1 LKICYFGTYRK
12 EYSRNKI
19 MMAALAKAGVDV
31 IECHTTLWKSIEDRV
46 NLTKGGWKQPNFWWR
61 LIRAYGQLLWRFFK
75 LPEFDILMV
84 GYPGQFDVYLAKFL
98 AKLKR
103 KPLVWDVFMS
113 IYLVAKERGLD
124 QQNRFTV
131 NLIRHVEAR
140 ALRLPDLL
148 IQDTAEYVAWFHQ
161 EYGISP
167 DRFRLVP
174 TGADDR
180 IFKPVEITDQRED
193 DSFIVLYYGT
203 FIPNHGVMKIA
214 QAVKY
219 LAEKDDII
227 FEFIGEGPDKAPFK
241 EFVDKHN
248 LKNVRFHGWMSQEEL
263 LVQIAKSDICLGAF
277 GDTPQSL
284 MTVQN
289 KIYECMAMGKPV
301 ITGESPAVKSGFVH
315 KKDIY
320 MCERCPG
327 GIAGAITALRNDN
340 DLCKFIGEN
349 SFKTFTQ
356 NYSLT
361 SLGNKLVDDLFS
373 INVKK
378 NDPLIF

>member
-1 LKICYFGTYRK
+1 MKICYFGTYRK
-12 EYSRNKI
+12 AYSRNKI
-19 MMAALAKAGVDV
+19 MMAALTKSGVEV
-31 IECHTTLWKSIEDRV
+31 IECHATLWKSIEDRV
-46 NLTKGGWKQPNFWWR
+46 NLTKGGWKKPAFWWR
-61 LIRAYGQLLWRFFK
+61 VMRTYIQLIWRFFK
-75 LPEFDILMV
+75 MPEFDILMV
-84 GYPGQFDVYLAKFL
+84 GYPGQFDVYLAKL
-98 AKLKR
+98 LSMLKR

-124 QQNRFTV
+124 LENRFTV
-131 NLIRHVEAR
+131 NLIRQVEAR

-148 IQDTAEYVAWFHQ
+148 IQDTPEYVAWFHN
-161 EYGISP
+161 EYGISA

-180 IFKPVEITDQRED
+180 IFKPVKITDQLKD
-193 DSFIVLYYGT
+193 DRFTVLYYGT

-214 QAVKY
+214 QAVKL
-219 LAEKDDII
+219 LADERDIL
-227 FEFIGEGPDKAPFK
+227 FEFIGEGPEKSALE
-241 EFVDKHN
+241 EFVNKHS
-248 LKNVRFHGWMSQEEL
+248 LKNIRLHEWMSQEEL

-301 ITGESPAVKSGFVH
+301 VTGESPAVKSGFGH

-320 MCERCPG
+320 ICERSPV
-327 GIAGAITALRNDN
+327 GIAGALTALRNDH
-340 DLCKFIGEN
+340 DMCKFIGEN
-349 SFKTFTQ
+349 GFETFNQ

-361 SLGNKLVDDLFS
+361 SLGNKLVDILHD
-373 INVKK
+373 IKT
-378 NDPLIF
+378 

>member
-1 LKICYFGTYRK
+1 MKICYFGTYRK
-12 EYSRNKI
+12 AYSRNKI
-19 MMAALAKAGVDV
+19 MMAALAKSGVEV
-31 IECHTTLWKSIEDRV
+31 IECHATLWKSIEDRV
-46 NLTKGGWKQPNFWWR
+46 NLTKGGWKKPAFWWR
-61 LIRAYGQLLWRFFK
+61 VMRTYVQLIWRFIK

-84 GYPGQFDVYLAKFL
+84 GYPGQFDVYLAKL
-98 AKLKR
+98 LSMLKR

-124 QQNRFTV
+124 LENRFTV
-131 NLIRHVEAR
+131 NLIRQVEAR

-148 IQDTAEYVAWFHQ
+148 IQDTPEYVAWFHN
-161 EYGISP
+161 EYGISA

-180 IFKPVEITDQRED
+180 IFKPVKITDQMKD
-193 DSFIVLYYGT
+193 DRFTVLYYGT

-214 QAVKY
+214 QAVKL
-219 LAEKDDII
+219 LADERDIL
-227 FEFIGEGPDKAPFK
+227 FEFIGEGPEKSALE
-241 EFVDKHN
+241 EFVKKHN
-248 LKNVRFHGWMSQEEL
+248 LKNIRLHGWMSQEEL

-301 ITGESPAVKSGFVH
+301 VTGESPAVKSGFVH

-320 MCERCPG
+320 ICERSPV
-327 GIAGAITALRNDN
+327 GIAGAITALRNDH
-340 DLCKFIGEN
+340 DMWKFIGEN
-349 SFKTFTQ
+349 GFKTFNQ

-361 SLGNKLVDDLFS
+361 SLGNKLVDILHD
-373 INVKK
+373 IKT
-378 NDPLIF
+378 

>member
-1 LKICYFGTYRK
+1 MKICYFGTYRK
-12 EYSRNKI
+12 AYSRNKI
-19 MMAALAKAGVDV
+19 MMAALTKSGVEV
-31 IECHTTLWKSIEDRV
+31 IECHATLWKSIEDRV
-46 NLTKGGWKQPNFWWR
+46 NLTKGGWKKPAFWWR
-61 LIRAYGQLLWRFFK
+61 VMRTYIQLIWRFFK
-75 LPEFDILMV
+75 MPEFDILMV
-84 GYPGQFDVYLAKFL
+84 GYPGQFDVYLAKL
-98 AKLKR
+98 LSMLKR

-124 QQNRFTV
+124 LENRFTV
-131 NLIRHVEAR
+131 NLIRQVEAR

-148 IQDTAEYVAWFHQ
+148 IQDTPEYVAWFHN
-161 EYGISP
+161 EYGISA

-180 IFKPVEITDQRED
+180 IFKPVDITDQLKD
-193 DSFIVLYYGT
+193 DQFTVLYYGT

-214 QAVKY
+214 QAVKL
-219 LAEKDDII
+219 LADERDIL
-227 FEFIGEGPDKAPFK
+227 FEFIGEGPEKSALE
-241 EFVDKHN
+241 EFVNKHS
-248 LKNVRFHGWMSQEEL
+248 LKNIRLHEWMSQEEL

-301 ITGESPAVKSGFVH
+301 VTGESPAVKSGFGH

-320 MCERCPG
+320 ICERNPE
-327 GIAGAITALRNDN
+327 GIAGALTALRNDH
-340 DLCKFIGEN
+340 DMCKFIGEN
-349 SFKTFTQ
+349 GFKTFNQ

-361 SLGNKLVDDLFS
+361 SLGNKLVDILHD
-373 INVKK
+373 IKT
-378 NDPLIF
+378 